1 MTQLRIYSDRD
12 GSRPLDEFG
21 DGEAIAAALRHVG
34 VRFEQ
39 WSAHQPLTAAAGQ
52 EDILAAYG
60 KEIERLKREGG
71 YLTADVIRMQPD
83 HPQRV
88 ELRQKFLAEHIHT
101 EDEVRFFVEGQG
113 VFYLHLGDRVYA
125 TLCTAGDLIGVPAQ
139 TPHWFDMGEAPQ
151 FAAIRLFCNPE
162 GWVAHF
168 TGSPIAQ
175 SFPSYHD
182 FV

>member
-1 MTQLRIYSDRD
+1 MTLLRIFSDRN
-12 GSRPLDEFG
+12 GTALLDEYR
-21 DGEAIAAALRHVG
+21 DADAIATALSHVG

-39 WSAHQPLTAAAGQ
+39 WQTQASLPPEADPEAILTAYAK
-52 EDILAAYG
+52 DIA
-60 KEIERLKREGG
+60 RLKAEGG
-71 YLTADVIRMQPD
+71 YVTADVIRMHPE
-83 HPQRV
+83 HPQKT
-88 ELRQKFLAEHIHT
+88 ELRQKFLDEHIHK
-101 EDEVRFFVEGQG
+101 EDEVRFFVEGQA

-125 TLCTAGDLIGVPAQ
+125 TLCTAGDLIGVPAN

-168 TGSPIAQ
+168 TGSPIAKD
-175 SFPSYHD
+175 FPQYPA

>member
-1 MTQLRIYSDRD
+1 MTLLRIFSDRD
-12 GSRPLDEFG
+12 GATLLDEYR
-21 DGEAIAAALRHVG
+21 DSEAIAAALSHVG

-39 WSAHQPLTAAAGQ
+39 WQTQAPLSPDADPDA
-52 EDILAAYG
+52 ILAAYA
-60 KEIERLKREGG
+60 KDIDRLQQTGG
-71 YLTADVIRMQPD
+71 YVTADVIRMHPE
-83 HPQRV
+83 HPQKA
-88 ELRQKFLAEHIHT
+88 ELRQKFLAEHIHK
-101 EDEVRFFVEGQG
+101 EDEVRFFVEGQA

-125 TLCTAGDLIGVPAQ
+125 TLCTAGDLIGVPAN

-168 TGSPIAQ
+168 TGSPIAKD
-175 SFPSYHD
+175 FPEYHA